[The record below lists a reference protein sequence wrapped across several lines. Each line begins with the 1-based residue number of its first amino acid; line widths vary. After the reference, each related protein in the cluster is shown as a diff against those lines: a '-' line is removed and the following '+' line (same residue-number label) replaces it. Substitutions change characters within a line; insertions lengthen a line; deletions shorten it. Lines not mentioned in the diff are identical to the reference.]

1 MDPTKCN
8 NCGRETETTVKI
20 TQIRGN
26 QKTVVALCHSC
37 ASEMGFHNPLDQ
49 TPFPLAKILEGII
62 DQSLAPDDTD
72 SGSEACTS
80 CGMTFAQFSQFG
92 RFGCGGCY
100 TTFRTKLE
108 TILRKIHGNSLHRG
122 RMPRSVDDSTVSV
135 KEQERLETEYKR
147 AIEHEEF
154 ERAADLRDKLR
165 EIRSQL
171 SEAISESNGG
181 DN

>member
-1 MDPTKCN
+1 MNQTKCHQ
-8 NCGRETETTVKI
+8 CGRETETTVKI

-37 ASEMGFHNPLDQ
+37 ASAMGFHNPLDQ

-62 DQSLAPDDTD
+62 DQSLAPLDPEI
-72 SGSEACTS
+72 GSEACSS

-100 TTFRTKLE
+100 ESFRSKLE
-108 TILRKIHGNSLHRG
+108 MILRKIHGNSIHRG
-122 RMPRSVDDSTVSV
+122 RMPRSVDNSTVTV
-135 KEQERLETEYKR
+135 KEQERLESEYQR

-154 ERAADLRDKLR
+154 ERAADLRDRLR

-171 SEAISESNGG
+171 SETVSQTNGE
-181 DN
+181 DA

>member
-1 MDPTKCN
+1 MSPNKCH
-8 NCGRETETTVKI
+8 NCNRETETTVKI

-37 ASEMGFHNPLDQ
+37 ASAMGFHNPLDQ

-62 DQSLAPDDTD
+62 DQSLAPHDPEI
-72 SGSEACTS
+72 GSEACST

-100 TTFRTKLE
+100 ETFRSKLE
-108 TILRKIHGNSLHRG
+108 VILRKIHGNSLHRG

-154 ERAADLRDKLR
+154 ERAADLRDRLR
-165 EIRSQL
+165 EIRLQL
-171 SEAISESNGG
+171 SETVSQTNGEG
-181 DN
+181 N